1 MATAE
6 LVSERESD
14 YLSQLTMAAA
24 RYENR
29 NEQRERNQ
37 DVLETRGVLY
47 ADAPERVEKR
57 LARLGADWAMA
68 RAIEQTPTEPAS
80 SAGSTLRLP
89 PEAFTS
95 ELLGLERLI
104 GRNNLA
110 PVAFLEEGLQVSRSV
125 GRVTITGPGGGHGT
139 GFMVSPSLLL
149 TNNHVLR
156 DMADADRSKVAFSLQ
171 DDIDGNPLTP
181 AVFEL
186 EPQRFFVTDRALDY
200 SLVAVAPR
208 GTRGE
213 ELSSFGR
220 LMLSEAQGKVVI
232 GEFVNIIQHP
242 RGEPKQI
249 ALRENQIVDVLERFL
264 HYESDTRE
272 GSSGSPVFNDQ
283 WEVVALHHSAV
294 PKTDDQGRPL
304 SIDGSVW
311 RPDMGD
317 QQLAWRANEG
327 VRISR
332 VLSALHEVTL
342 TGEAA
347 RLRDEV
353 FTTGLTPSPV
363 ESAPPV
369 PLPLPT
375 ADGGTSPVGTDGS
388 RAQAHTTAQEQA
400 QEQAQGLPSSVA
412 GGAAQFTV
420 PLRITVDF
428 GTMSASSASSATSV
442 SSAGLL
448 APLPTLAP
456 TPTAAPQPPAGRTDV
471 VSAVE
476 KDVDAALFNHRLAQE
491 RPYYDR
497 TADAAAREAYYA
509 SVDTGDGDAL
519 RRALTALLEE
529 THTPRPHY
537 KPMRLV
543 YPWVDLHKDGR
554 LRSIYSGKDFSPEE
568 LIRADAAVAE
578 ARLARVRELL
588 LQESTAGPAEFEAEF
603 DALEASMPFNCE
615 HVVPQSWFAKQEPMR
630 GDLHHLFA
638 CEVGCNSFRGNF
650 PYFDFPDFEEA
661 VRDDCGMRESVGFEP
676 ENGKGAVS
684 RATLYFLLRYPGQ
697 VGDVARE
704 FPEDRLPVLLKWHE
718 REPVTEY
725 ELHRNAAVAEL
736 QGNRNPLID
745 HPEWAREIDF
755 SGVWP

>member
-6 LVSERESD
+6 LASERESD
-14 YLSQLTMAAA
+14 YLSQLTMAAT
-24 RYENR
+24 RYANR
-29 NEQRERNQ
+29 TERREKNRS
-37 DVLETRGVLY
+37 VLETRGPLY

-68 RAIEQTPTEPAS
+68 RAIERTPTEPAS

-95 ELLGLERLI
+95 EVLGLERLI
-104 GRNNLA
+104 GRNNLT
-110 PVAFLEEGLQVSRSV
+110 PVAFLEEGVQVSRSV
-125 GRVTITGPGGGHGT
+125 GRITISGPGGGHGT

-156 DMADADRSKVAFSLQ
+156 SAEEASRSKVAFAFQ
-171 DDIDGNPLTP
+171 DGIDGSPLVP
-181 AVFEL
+181 AVFPL
-186 EPQRFFVTDRALDY
+186 EPLRFFVTDRALDY

-208 GTRGE
+208 GVQGE
-213 ELSSFGR
+213 ALSSFGR
-220 LMLSEAQGKVVI
+220 LALSEAEGKVVV

-294 PKTDDQGRPL
+294 PKTDAEGRPL
-304 SIDGSVW
+304 SIDGTVW
-311 RPDMGD
+311 RPEMGE

-332 VLSALHEVTL
+332 VLRALHETSL
-342 TGEAA
+342 SGAA
-347 RLRDEV
+347 AGLRDEV
-353 FTTGLTPSPV
+353 FTTGLAPSPV
-363 ESAPPV
+363 EGAPAMPSANGR
-369 PLPLPT
+369 PT
-375 ADGGTSPVGTDGS
+375 RAGTDG
-388 RAQAHTTAQEQA
+388 AQARAQEQTH
-400 QEQAQGLPSSVA
+400 VA
-412 GGAAQFTV
+412 DRPTQLTV
-420 PLRITVDF
+420 PLRITLDF
-428 GTMSASSASSATSV
+428 DTPSSSRAALLTPPSA
-442 SSAGLL
+442 
-448 APLPTLAP
+448 PAP
-456 TPTAAPQPPAGRTDV
+456 TPEAAPQPLPGGRPDV

-476 KDVDAALFNHRLAQE
+476 KDVDAALLNHRLAQE

-497 TADAAAREAYYA
+497 TADIAARDAYYA
-509 SVDTGDGDAL
+509 SIGTVDGDAL
-519 RRALTALLEE
+519 RRALTALLTD
-529 THTPRPHY
+529 THEPQPRY

-554 LRSIYSGKDFSPEE
+554 LRSIYSGRDFSAEE

-578 ARLARVRELL
+578 ARLARVQEFL
-588 LQESTAGPAEFEAEF
+588 LQESAAGPAEFEAEF

-615 HVVPQSWFAKQEPMR
+615 HVVPQSWFAKKEPMR

-650 PYFDFPDFEEA
+650 PYFDFPDFDEV
-661 VRDDCGMRESVGFEP
+661 VRDACGMRESVGFEP
-676 ENGKGAVS
+676 QEGKGSVA

-697 VGDVARE
+697 VGDAARE
-704 FPEDRLPVLLKWHE
+704 FPEDRLPVLLRWHE
-718 REPVTEY
+718 SEAVTEY
-725 ELHRNAAVAEL
+725 ELHRNAAIAEI

-745 HPEWAREIDF
+745 HPEWAYEIDF
-755 SGVWP
+755 TGVWP

>member
-6 LVSERESD
+6 LASERESD

-24 RYENR
+24 RYANR
-29 NEQRERNQ
+29 TERREKNKS
-37 DVLETRGVLY
+37 VLDTRGPLY

-57 LARLGADWAMA
+57 LARLGADWAMV
-68 RAIEQTPTEPAS
+68 RAIERTPTDPTS

-89 PEAFTS
+89 PETFSS
-95 ELLGLERLI
+95 EVLGLERLI
-104 GRNNLA
+104 GRNNLT
-110 PVAFLEEGLQVSRSV
+110 PVAFLEKGVQVSRSV
-125 GRVTITGPGGGHGT
+125 GRITISGPGGGHGT

-156 DMADADRSKVAFSLQ
+156 GTREASRSTVAFAFQ
-171 DDIDGNPLTP
+171 DGGDGSPLVP
-181 AVFEL
+181 AVFQL
-186 EPQRFFVTDRALDY
+186 EPLRFFVSDRALDY

-208 GTRGE
+208 GGQGE
-213 ELSSFGR
+213 ALSSFGR
-220 LMLSEAQGKVVI
+220 LVLSEAEGKVVV

-242 RGEPKQI
+242 RGERKQV
-249 ALRENQIVDVLERFL
+249 ALRENRIVDVLERFL

-272 GSSGSPVFNDQ
+272 GSSGSAVFNDQ

-294 PKTDDQGRPL
+294 PKTDAEGRPL
-304 SIDGSVW
+304 SMDGTVW
-311 RPDMGD
+311 RPEMGE

-332 VLSALHEVTL
+332 VLRALHEVPL

-353 FTTGLTPSPV
+353 FTTGLAPSPTENSARLPSAHG
-363 ESAPPV
+363 ESPRP
-369 PLPLPT
+369 
-375 ADGGTSPVGTDGS
+375 GTDGS
-388 RAQAHTTAQEQA
+388 PAQA
-400 QEQAQGLPSSVA
+400 QELTHMANGTAQL
-412 GGAAQFTV
+412 TV
-420 PLRITVDF
+420 PLRITLGFD
-428 GTMSASSASSATSV
+428 TALSAQAVPFAPPP
-442 SSAGLL
+442 AL
-448 APLPTLAP
+448 APSPK
-456 TPTAAPQPPAGRTDV
+456 AAPQAFGRTDV

-476 KDVDAALFNHRLAQE
+476 KDVDAALVNHRLTQE
-491 RPYYDR
+491 RPYYAR
-497 TADAAAREAYYA
+497 TADIAARDAYYA
-509 SVDTGDGDAL
+509 NVDTGDGDAL
-519 RRALTALLEE
+519 RRTLTTLLTE
-529 THTPRPHY
+529 THGPRPRY

-554 LRSIYSGKDFSPEE
+554 LRSIYSGKDFSAEE

-578 ARLARVRELL
+578 ARLAQVQELL

-603 DALEASMPFNCE
+603 DALEASLPFNCE
-615 HVVPQSWFAKQEPMR
+615 HVVPQSWFAKAEPMR

-638 CEVGCNSFRGNF
+638 CESGCNSFRGNF

-661 VRDDCGMRESVGFEP
+661 VRDACGMRESTGFEP
-676 ENGKGAVS
+676 RDGKGAVA

-697 VGDVARE
+697 VGDATRE
-704 FPEDRLPVLLKWHE
+704 FPEDRLPVLLQWHE
-718 REPVTEY
+718 SEAVTEY
-725 ELHRNAAVAEL
+725 ELHRNAAIAEI

-755 SGVWP
+755 AGVWP

>member
-6 LVSERESD
+6 LTSERESD

-24 RYENR
+24 RYANRTERRQEN
-29 NEQRERNQ
+29 QS
-37 DVLETRGVLY
+37 VLETRGPLY
-47 ADAPERVEKR
+47 ADTPERVEKR

-68 RAIEQTPTEPAS
+68 RAIEQTPTEPAG
-80 SAGSTLRLP
+80 SAGSTLQLP
-89 PEAFTS
+89 PEAFTG

-104 GRNNLA
+104 GRNNLT
-110 PVAFLEEGLQVSRSV
+110 PIAFLENGVQASRSV
-125 GRVTITGPGGGHGT
+125 GRITISGPGGGHGT

-156 DMADADRSKVAFSLQ
+156 GTEEASRSKVAFAFQ
-171 DDIDGNPLTP
+171 DGIDGSPLVP
-181 AVFEL
+181 AVFQL
-186 EPQRFFVTDRALDY
+186 EPLRFFVTDRALDY

-208 GTRGE
+208 GAQGE
-213 ELSSFGR
+213 ALSSFGR
-220 LMLSEAQGKVVI
+220 LVLSEAQGKVVV

-272 GSSGSPVFNDQ
+272 GSSGSAVFNDQ

-294 PKTDDQGRPL
+294 PKTDAEGRPL
-304 SIDGSVW
+304 SVDGTVW
-311 RPDMGD
+311 RPQMGE

-332 VLSALHEVTL
+332 VLRALHEVPL
-342 TGEAA
+342 SGEAA

-353 FTTGLTPSPV
+353 FTTGLTPSPA
-363 ESAPPV
+363 ESA
-369 PLPLPT
+369 LPT
-375 ADGGTSPVGTDGS
+375 SSPNGTPARPETDGS
-388 RAQAHTTAQEQA
+388 LAQEQTHA
-400 QEQAQGLPSSVA
+400 AD
-412 GGAAQFTV
+412 GAAQLTI
-420 PLRITVDF
+420 PLRITLDL
-428 GTMSASSASSATSV
+428 GTPPSSSAA
-442 SSAGLL
+442 LL
-448 APLPTLAP
+448 APRPALAP
-456 TPTAAPQPPAGRTDV
+456 TPDV

-476 KDVDAALFNHRLAQE
+476 KDVDAALTSHRLAQ
-491 RPYYDR
+491 RGPYYDR
-497 TADAAAREAYYA
+497 TADIAARDAYYTDVGPA
-509 SVDTGDGDAL
+509 GGDAL
-519 RRALTALLEE
+519 RRALTTLLTE
-529 THTPRPHY
+529 THGPRPRY

-554 LRSIYSGKDFSPEE
+554 LRSIYSGKDFSAEE
-568 LIRADAAVAE
+568 FIRADAAVAE
-578 ARLARVRELL
+578 ARLARVQEFLL
-588 LQESTAGPAEFEAEF
+588 RESTAGPAEFEAEF

-615 HVVPQSWFAKQEPMR
+615 HVVPQSWFVKKEPMR

-650 PYFDFPDFEEA
+650 PYFDFPDFDEV
-661 VRDDCGMRESVGFEP
+661 VREDCGMREDVGFEP
-676 ENGKGAVS
+676 EEGRGAVA

-697 VGDVARE
+697 VGDAARE

-718 REPVTEY
+718 DEAVSEY
-725 ELHRNAAVAEL
+725 EMHRNAAIAAI

-745 HPEWAREIDF
+745 HPEWARAIDF
-755 SGVWP
+755 TGVWP

>member
-6 LVSERESD
+6 LASERESD

-24 RYENR
+24 RYANRTERREENR
-29 NEQRERNQ
+29 S
-37 DVLETRGVLY
+37 VLETRGPLY

-68 RAIEQTPTEPAS
+68 RAIERTPTEPAS
-80 SAGSTLRLP
+80 SAGSTLQLP

-95 ELLGLERLI
+95 EVLGLERLI
-104 GRNNLA
+104 GRNNLT
-110 PVAFLEEGLQVSRSV
+110 PVAFLEEGFQVSRSV
-125 GRVTITGPGGGHGT
+125 GRVTISGPGGGHGT

-156 DMADADRSKVAFSLQ
+156 DTEEASRSKVAFAFQ
-171 DDIDGNPLTP
+171 EGIDGSPLVP
-181 AVFEL
+181 AVFQL
-186 EPQRFFVTDRALDY
+186 EPLRFFVTDRALDY
-200 SLVAVAPR
+200 SLVAVAPH
-208 GTRGE
+208 GVQGE
-213 ELSSFGR
+213 ALSSFGR
-220 LMLSEAQGKVVI
+220 LVLSEAEGKVVI

-294 PKTDDQGRPL
+294 PKTDAEGRPL
-304 SIDGSVW
+304 SIDGTVW
-311 RPDMGD
+311 RPEMGE

-332 VLSALHEVTL
+332 VLRALHETSL
-342 TGEAA
+342 SGEAA

-353 FTTGLTPSPV
+353 FTTGLAPSPT

-369 PLPLPT
+369 PAPNGKSTRP
-375 ADGGTSPVGTDGS
+375 GTDGS
-388 RAQAHTTAQEQA
+388 QAQA
-400 QEQAQGLPSSVA
+400 QEQTHAADS
-412 GGAAQFTV
+412 AAQLTI
-420 PLRITVDF
+420 PLRITLGFD
-428 GTMSASSASSATSV
+428 TPLSSQAV
-442 SSAGLL
+442 LF
-448 APLPTLAP
+448 APLPAP
-456 TPTAAPQPPAGRTDV
+456 TPKATRPDV
-471 VSAVE
+471 VSTVE
-476 KDVDAALFNHRLAQE
+476 KDVDAALINHRLAQE

-497 TADAAAREAYYA
+497 AADITARNAYYA
-509 SVDTGDGDAL
+509 DVDTGDGGAL
-519 RRALTALLEE
+519 RRALTTLLTE
-529 THTPRPHY
+529 THEPQPRY

-554 LRSIYSGKDFSPEE
+554 LRSVYSGKDFSAEE

-578 ARLARVRELL
+578 ARLARVQELL

-603 DALEASMPFNCE
+603 VALEASMPFNCE
-615 HVVPQSWFAKQEPMR
+615 HVVPQSWFAEKEPMR

-638 CEVGCNSFRGNF
+638 CEAGCNSFRGNF
-650 PYFDFPDFEEA
+650 PYFDFPDFDEA
-661 VRDDCGMRESVGFEP
+661 VRDACGMRESVGFEP
-676 ENGKGAVS
+676 QEGKGAVA

-697 VGDVARE
+697 VGDAARE
-704 FPEDRLPVLLKWHE
+704 FPEDRLPVLLRWHE
-718 REPVTEY
+718 SEAVTEY
-725 ELHRNAAVAEL
+725 ELHRNAAIAEI

-755 SGVWP
+755 AGVWP

>member
-6 LVSERESD
+6 LASERESD

-29 NEQRERNQ
+29 TAQRERNRT
-37 DVLETRGVLY
+37 VLETRGVLY

-68 RAIEQTPTEPAS
+68 RAIERTPTEPPS
-80 SAGSTLRLP
+80 SAGSTLQLP
-89 PEAFTS
+89 PEAFTG
-95 ELLGLERLI
+95 EVLGLERII

-110 PVAFLEEGLQVSRSV
+110 PVAFLEEGFQVSRSV

-156 DMADADRSKVAFSLQ
+156 TPEDANRSRVAFAFQ
-171 DDIDGNPLTP
+171 DGVDGGPLVP
-181 AVFEL
+181 AVFAL

-208 GTRGE
+208 GTQGE
-213 ELSSFGR
+213 ALSSFGR
-220 LMLSEAQGKVVI
+220 LVLSEAQGKVII

-249 ALRENQIVDVLERFL
+249 ALRDNQIVDVLERFL

-304 SIDGSVW
+304 SVDGSVW

-332 VLSALHEVTL
+332 VLSALHEVSL

-353 FTTGLTPSPV
+353 FTTGLTPAPV
-363 ESAPPV
+363 ESAPPM
-369 PLPLPT
+369 PMPT
-375 ADGGTSPVGTDGS
+375 ADGDSSQVGADGS
-388 RAQAHTTAQEQA
+388 RAQARAKA
-400 QEQAQGLPSSVA
+400 QEQAQGLLSPVA
-412 GGAAQFTV
+412 DGAAQLTI
-420 PLRITVDF
+420 PLRITVGF
-428 GTMSASSASSATSV
+428 GIPSVSSAASV

-448 APLPTLAP
+448 ASVPTLAP
-456 TPTAAPQPPAGRTDV
+456 TPTAAPQPSAGRTDV

-476 KDVDAALFNHRLAQE
+476 KDVDAALINHRLARE
-491 RPYYDR
+491 RPYHDR
-497 TADAAAREAYYA
+497 AADAAAREAYYA

-529 THTPRPHY
+529 THTPQPRY

-578 ARLARVRELL
+578 ARLARVQELL

-676 ENGKGAVS
+676 VNGKGAVS
-684 RATLYFLLRYPGQ
+684 RATLYFLLRYPAQ
-697 VGDVARE
+697 VGDAARE
-704 FPEDRLPVLLKWHE
+704 FPEDRLPVLLQWHE
-718 REPVTEY
+718 SEPVTEY
-725 ELHRNAAVAEL
+725 ELHRNAAIAEI

>member
-6 LVSERESD
+6 LTSERESD

-29 NEQRERNQ
+29 TEQRERNQ
-37 DVLETRGVLY
+37 SVLETRGVLY

-68 RAIEQTPTEPAS
+68 RAIERTPTEPAS

-89 PEAFTS
+89 PEAFTR
-95 ELLGLERLI
+95 EVLGLERII

-110 PVAFLEEGLQVSRSV
+110 PVAFLEEGFQVSRSV

-156 DMADADRSKVAFSLQ
+156 NPEDANRSRVAFAFQ
-171 DDIDGNPLTP
+171 DGVDGGPLVP
-181 AVFEL
+181 AVFAL
-186 EPQRFFVTDRALDY
+186 EPQRFFVTDPALDY
-200 SLVAVAPR
+200 SLVAVAPH
-208 GTRGE
+208 GTQGE
-213 ELSSFGR
+213 ALSSFGR
-220 LMLSEAQGKVVI
+220 LVLSEAQGKVII

-304 SIDGSVW
+304 SVDGSVW

-332 VLSALHEVTL
+332 VLSALHEVSL

-363 ESAPPV
+363 ESAPPM
-369 PLPLPT
+369 PMPMPT
-375 ADGGTSPVGTDGS
+375 ADGHSSLVGANGS
-388 RAQAHTTAQEQA
+388 RAETHAKA
-400 QEQAQGLPSSVA
+400 QEQAQGLPSPVA
-412 GGAAQFTV
+412 DGVAQFTI
-420 PLRITVDF
+420 PLRITVGF
-428 GTMSASSASSATSV
+428 GTPSASSAASV

-448 APLPTLAP
+448 ASLPTLAP
-456 TPTAAPQPPAGRTDV
+456 KPAAAPQPSAGRTDV

-476 KDVDAALFNHRLAQE
+476 KDVDAALVNHRLAQE

-509 SVDTGDGDAL
+509 SVDTGDGGAL

-529 THTPRPHY
+529 THTPQPHY

-578 ARLARVRELL
+578 ARLARVQELL

-603 DALEASMPFNCE
+603 DALEALMPFNCE

-697 VGDVARE
+697 VGDAARE

-718 REPVTEY
+718 SEPVTEY
-725 ELHRNAAVAEL
+725 ELHRNAAITEI

>member
-6 LVSERESD
+6 LASERESD

-29 NEQRERNQ
+29 TEQRERNQ
-37 DVLETRGVLY
+37 TVLETRGVLY
-47 ADAPERVEKR
+47 ADSPERVEKR

-68 RAIEQTPTEPAS
+68 RAIERTPTEPAS
-80 SAGSTLRLP
+80 SAGSTLQLP
-89 PEAFTS
+89 PETFTS
-95 ELLGLERLI
+95 EVLGLERII
-104 GRNNLA
+104 GRNNLT
-110 PVAFLEEGLQVSRSV
+110 PVAFLEEGFQVSRSV
-125 GRVTITGPGGGHGT
+125 GRVTITGPDGGHGT

-156 DMADADRSKVAFSLQ
+156 NAEVANRSRVAFAFQ
-171 DDIDGNPLTP
+171 DGVDGGPLAP
-181 AVFEL
+181 AVFAL

-208 GTRGE
+208 GAQAE
-213 ELSSFGR
+213 ALSSFGR
-220 LMLSEAQGKVVI
+220 LVLSEAQGKAII

-249 ALRENQIVDVLERFL
+249 ALRDNQIVDVLERFL

-304 SIDGSVW
+304 SVDGSVW
-311 RPDMGD
+311 RPEMGD

-332 VLSALHEVTL
+332 VLSALHEVSL

-353 FTTGLTPSPV
+353 FTTGLTSPV
-363 ESAPPV
+363 ESAPAMPT
-369 PLPLPT
+369 PT
-375 ADGGTSPVGTDGS
+375 ADGGSSPADANGS
-388 RAQAHTTAQEQA
+388 RTRTQAKAQEQRT
-400 QEQAQGLPSSVA
+400 QAQGLSSPVTD
-412 GGAAQFTV
+412 GAAQLTI

-428 GTMSASSASSATSV
+428 GTPSAASVSSATSL
-442 SSAGLL
+442 SSAGLP
-448 APLPTLAP
+448 APLSTLA
-456 TPTAAPQPPAGRTDV
+456 PTAAPQPRAGRADV

-476 KDVDAALFNHRLAQE
+476 KDVDAALINHRLARE

-509 SVDTGDGDAL
+509 NVDTGDGDAL
-519 RRALTALLEE
+519 RRGLTALLEE
-529 THTPRPHY
+529 THTPQPRY
-537 KPMRLV
+537 KPMRMV

-578 ARLARVRELL
+578 ARLARVQELL

-676 ENGKGAVS
+676 GNGKGAVS

-697 VGDVARE
+697 VGDAARE
-704 FPEDRLPVLLKWHE
+704 LSKDRLPVLLKWHE
-718 REPVTEY
+718 NEPVTEY
-725 ELHRNAAVAEL
+725 ELHRNAAIAEI

-745 HPEWAREIDF
+745 HPDWAHEINF
-755 SGVWP
+755 TAVWP

>member
-6 LVSERESD
+6 LASERQSD

-24 RYENR
+24 RYANR
-29 NEQRERNQ
+29 TERREGNQ
-37 DVLETRGVLY
+37 SVLESRGVLY
-47 ADAPERVEKR
+47 ADTPERVEKR

-68 RAIEQTPTEPAS
+68 RAIERTQTEPAS
-80 SAGSTLRLP
+80 SAGSTLGLP
-89 PEAFTS
+89 PEGFTS
-95 ELLGLERLI
+95 DALGLERLI
-104 GRNNLA
+104 GRNNLT
-110 PVAFLEEGLQVSRSV
+110 PVAFLEEGVQVSRSV
-125 GRVTITGPGGGHGT
+125 GRITISGPGGGHGT

-156 DMADADRSKVAFSLQ
+156 DKEDATRSKVAFAFQ
-171 DDIDGNPLTP
+171 DSVDGSPLVP
-181 AVFEL
+181 AVFQL
-186 EPQRFFVTDRALDY
+186 EPLRFFVTDRALDY
-200 SLVAVAPR
+200 SLVAVSPQGAQ
-208 GTRGE
+208 GE

-220 LMLSEAQGKVVI
+220 LILSEAQGKILI
-232 GEFVNIIQHP
+232 GEYVNIIQHP

-264 HYESDTRE
+264 HYECDTRE

-294 PKTDDQGRPL
+294 PKTDAEGRPL
-304 SIDGSVW
+304 SVDGAVW
-311 RPDMGD
+311 QPEMGE

-332 VLSALHEVTL
+332 VLRALHEIPL

-353 FTTGLTPSPV
+353 FTAGLTPPPLPSAPQMAPASFNGQSPV
-363 ESAPPV
+363 PA
-369 PLPLPT
+369 T
-375 ADGGTSPVGTDGS
+375 NGS
-388 RAQAHTTAQEQA
+388 RARIAQETA
-400 QEQAQGLPSSVA
+400 DAT
-412 GGAAQFTV
+412 QFLL
-420 PLRITVDF
+420 PLRISIGFDAPSFSST
-428 GTMSASSASSATSV
+428 TALPPRPAPASVQQAT
-442 SSAGLL
+442 
-448 APLPTLAP
+448 
-456 TPTAAPQPPAGRTDV
+456 PQPPVRPPDV
-471 VSAVE
+471 VSAVDKE
-476 KDVDAALFNHRLAQE
+476 VDAALANHRVARD

-497 TADAAAREAYYA
+497 VADAAAREAYYA
-509 SVDTGDGDAL
+509 NIRTETGDAL
-519 RRALTALLEE
+519 RRALTGLLADSHEPQ
-529 THTPRPHY
+529 PRY

-554 LRSIYSGKDFSPEE
+554 LRSIYSGKDFSAEE
-568 LIRADAAVAE
+568 FIRADAAVAQ
-578 ARLARVRELL
+578 ARLARVQELL
-588 LQESTAGPAEFEAEF
+588 LLESTAGPAEFEQEF

-615 HVVPQSWFAKQEPMR
+615 HVVPQSWFDKQEPMR

-650 PYFDFPDFEEA
+650 PYFDFPNFEEA
-661 VRDDCGMRESVGFEP
+661 VREACGMRESVGFEP
-676 ENGKGAVS
+676 EEGKGVVA

-704 FPEDRLPVLLKWHE
+704 FPEDRLPVLLRWHE
-718 REPVTEY
+718 SEAVSEY
-725 ELHRNAAVAEL
+725 ELHRNAAIAEI